1 MTRPPATVLAF
12 DFGTRRI
19 GIAVG
24 NTLTNSAREL
34 TTIEERRDEPRWLA
48 ITRLIAEW
56 QPQLLVVGLPVHAD
70 GTPHTMTAQST
81 VFAQRL
87 RTTFALPV
95 ETADERHT
103 TQAAQGEIDAAG
115 GGRAARALRDAV
127 AARLILQGWL
137 DEHARTDS

>member
-1 MTRPPATVLAF
+1 VARPPATVLAF
-12 DFGTRRI
+12 DFGARRI

-24 NTLTNSAREL
+24 NTLTGSARAL
-34 TTIEERRDEPRWLA
+34 TTIGERRDEPRWAA

-70 GTPHTMTAQST
+70 GTPHAMTAEAAA
-81 VFAQRL
+81 FAQRL
-87 RTTFALPV
+87 RSTFALPV

-103 TQAAQGEIDAAG
+103 TQAAQGEIEAAG
-115 GGRAARALRDAV
+115 GGRAARASRDAI

-137 DEHARTDS
+137 DERTRAAS